1 MEVFFVDKLLTH
13 KIMFWIL
20 ILIIMIIIISTL
32 LVIRTNT
39 KPSFNLDVKEPLNYF
54 PYKKMKKIFKN
65 ESNNEFFIHFVDL
78 IKEGRVHIKQVDR
91 LSRVLM
97 VYDIGPD
104 SIRLVFTRELDDKTF
119 EVDYGQGLLPN
130 RDDIILMSPV
140 QEGTH
145 WSDNDGGIY
154 EIIKKNAVV
163 KTPAGTFK
171 TVVVKYANG
180 DFTVKEYYA
189 KDIGLVK
196 IVVNNFDAFELV
208 SYE

>member
-20 ILIIMIIIISTL
+20 ILIIIISTF
-32 LVIRTNT
+32 LVIGTNT
-39 KPSFNLDVKEPLNYF
+39 KPSFKLDVKEPLNYF

-65 ESNNEFFIHFVDL
+65 ESNNEFFIHFVDFV
-78 IKEGRVHIKQVDR
+78 KEGKVHIKQVDR

-104 SIRLVFTRELDDKTF
+104 SIRLVFTRELDDKSF
-119 EVDYGQGLLPN
+119 EVDYSQALIPN
-130 RDDIILMSPV
+130 RDDIILMYPV
-140 QEGTH
+140 QEGTK

-154 EIIKKNAVV
+154 EIIKKNALV
-163 KTPAGTFK
+163 KTPVGTFK
-171 TVVVKYANG
+171 TVVVKYAND
-180 DFTVKEYYA
+180 DFKVKEYYA